1 MSKSKFLTYLEYT
14 IILIVEKI
22 ITFLPSIM
30 KSLLVKGVSYLTF
43 CVAFS
48 LRKFAKNNL
57 EIAFGK
63 TKTSKEIN
71 EIRLKCFLNLGKLVF
86 EILGF
91 SKLTPIMLKNVIH
104 FSGESLE
111 TIKNLSQKGK
121 GIIVISAH
129 YGNWELLGLVIS
141 YLGFKLNIIYRPL
154 ENDLLNGYINDRRK
168 LFNSKLILR
177 KNSFIEGSKAL
188 KNNELLAFLI
198 DQNQAR
204 GGIFVPFFG
213 KLASS
218 PRGPALMAKRFKSP
232 VMGTYIKRNPDSTHT
247 VTFKEIK
254 LVESSSIKEYLYTNT
269 YNFSNFFEELIR
281 ENPDQWYWFH
291 NRWKTQ
297 TKVRYGKDNLV

>member
-1 MSKSKFLTYLEYT
+1 
-14 IILIVEKI
+14 
-22 ITFLPSIM
+22 
-30 KSLLVKGVSYLTF
+30 
-43 CVAFS
+43 
-48 LRKFAKNNL
+48 
-57 EIAFGK
+57 
-63 TKTSKEIN
+63 
-71 EIRLKCFLNLGKLVF
+71 
-86 EILGF
+86 
-91 SKLTPIMLKNVIH
+91 
-104 FSGESLE
+104 
-111 TIKNLSQKGK
+111 
-121 GIIVISAH
+121 
-129 YGNWELLGLVIS
+129 
-141 YLGFKLNIIYRPL
+141 
-154 ENDLLNGYINDRRK
+154 
-168 LFNSKLILR
+168 LR